1 MTKTKTKFVCQVCG
15 YESIRWFGRCPNCQ
29 SWNSFIEISEKENK
43 VLKSE
48 ENLKV
53 VRLDSISQLEE
64 KRLQSGLRGFDFI
77 LGGGIVEGAVILLSG
92 EPGIGKST
100 LLLQIATAIQS
111 KDTKVLYISAEETLS
126 QVGIRLKRVSKNSS
140 NLQIDFVSERDIEA
154 IIPYLENSDY
164 SLVIVDSIQTI
175 YSSEF
180 PTSPG
185 NVVQV
190 RECTNKMVNF
200 AKKTKIPVILVG
212 HVTKEG
218 DIAGPKLLEHLV
230 DVVLYLE
237 GERYSDL
244 RVLRVV
250 KNRFGPTN
258 DFILYEMKDEGLIE
272 VEDISQ
278 RLLENRNLNISGS
291 IVIPIMEGTKPLL
304 VEVQA
309 LVSKTNTTY
318 PRRVTSGI
326 DLNKIILLLAVLEKK
341 FRINFADKDVFLNVV
356 GGLKIEEPAID
367 LGIVLAILSAL
378 KDKPLPYDMI
388 AIGEIGL
395 GGEVRSIPHLEK
407 RILEAKKFGF
417 TKAIIPSKSKII
429 DQEDFYFIPVSNILE
444 IEKVWN

>member
-1 MTKTKTKFVCQVCG
+1 MTKIKTKFVCQVCG

-77 LGGGIVEGAVILLSG
+77 LGGGIVEGPVILLSG

-395 GGEVRSIPHLEK
+395 GGEVRGIPHLEK

>member
-1 MTKTKTKFVCQVCG
+1 
-15 YESIRWFGRCPNCQ
+15 
-29 SWNSFIEISEKENK
+29 
-43 VLKSE
+43 
-48 ENLKV
+48 
-53 VRLDSISQLEE
+53 
-64 KRLQSGLRGFDFI
+64 
-77 LGGGIVEGAVILLSG
+77 
-92 EPGIGKST
+92 
-100 LLLQIATAIQS
+100 
-111 KDTKVLYISAEETLS
+111 
-126 QVGIRLKRVSKNSS
+126 
-140 NLQIDFVSERDIEA
+140 
-154 IIPYLENSDY
+154 
-164 SLVIVDSIQTI
+164 VDSIQTI

>member
-1 MTKTKTKFVCQVCG
+1 MTKIKTKFVCQVCG

-29 SWNSFIEISEKENK
+29 SWNSFIKISEKESK
-43 VLKSE
+43 TLKGE

-100 LLLQIATAIQS
+100 LLLQIAVAIQS
-111 KDTKVLYISAEETLS
+111 KNAKVLYLSAEETLS

-140 NLQIDFVSERDIEA
+140 NLQIDFVCERDIEA
-154 IIPYLENSDY
+154 ILPFIEKSDY
-164 SLVIVDSIQTI
+164 SLVIVDSIQTV

-258 DFILYEMKDEGLIE
+258 DFLLYEMKDEGLIE

-278 RLLENRNLNISGS
+278 RLLENRNLAISGS

-318 PRRVTSGI
+318 PRRITSGI
-326 DLNKIILLLAVLEKK
+326 DLNKVILLLAVLEKK
-341 FRINFADKDVFLNVV
+341 LRINFSDKDVFLNVV

-378 KDKPLPYDMI
+378 KDKPLPHDLI

-417 TKAIIPSKSKII
+417 IKAIIPSKSKII

-444 IEKVWN
+444 IEKVWG

>member
-1 MTKTKTKFVCQVCG
+1 MTKIKTKFVCQVCG

-140 NLQIDFVSERDIEA
+140 NLQIDFVSERDIES

-278 RLLENRNLNISGS
+278 RLLENRNLTISGS